1 MTHAFHNY
9 SQFRNLPKTQVVFP
23 KTQVEATLEVCEPD
37 PHNTA
42 VIASRVTW
50 GIKITKRGLAGC
62 LVTGY
67 KWFREDGTPV
77 EDGSIL
83 QGRMVDNALRL
94 LNQQ

>member
-1 MTHAFHNY
+1 MTHAFNNY

-23 KTQVEATLEVCEPD
+23 KTQVEATIEACEPD
-37 PHNTA
+37 PFSTWA
-42 VIASRVTW
+42 RQEKITW
-50 GIKITKRGLAGC
+50 GLKVTKRGLAGAQ
-62 LVTGY
+62 VTGF

-94 LNQQ
+94 LNKQ

>member
-1 MTHAFHNY
+1 MTHAFANY
-9 SQFRNLPKTQVVFP
+9 SQFRSLPKTKIVSA
-23 KTQVEATLEVCEPD
+23 TLGYEATLETCSPD
-37 PHNTA
+37 PFAQGT
-42 VIASRVTW
+42 IANQATW

-62 LVTGY
+62 LVTGF

-77 EDGSIL
+77 EEGSIL